1 MSQDKEVTNEI
12 RIGITS
18 KPKDIISKC
27 EKLLKE
33 DKVKDLHLSAV
44 GNSIGELVIYVEILK
59 SIFPKLSQKSVFS
72 TITPV
77 PSKKEKKAD
86 DKTQKLL
93 PKLEVIVSTEKEN
106 DKKEGHETKLTE
118 EERKILIKTLDKKKL
133 AFIRRRRYFR
143 SSYRNNRRRRRYNG
157 RNQRYNYFPRRT
169 NLARGRRGYSNR
181 RPQYG
186 KSPIA
191 RKNNNMRK
199 INGNRKESQNK
210 QIIAKN

>member
-44 GNSIGELVIYVEILK
+44 GNSIGELVIYLEILK

-118 EERKILIKTLDKKKL
+118 EERKILIETLDKKKL

-169 NLARGRRGYSNR
+169 NLARGRSGYSNR

>member
-1 MSQDKEVTNEI
+1 MSQDKEVANEI

-72 TITPV
+72 TITPA
-77 PSKKEKKAD
+77 PSKKEKKTD

-93 PKLEVIVSTEKEN
+93 PKLEVIVSTEKEK
-106 DKKEGHETKLTE
+106 DKKEGSETKLTE
-118 EERKILIKTLDKKKL
+118 EERKTLIGALDKKKL
-133 AFIRRRRYFR
+133 VFIRRRRYFR
-143 SSYRNNRRRRRYNG
+143 NSYRNNRRRGYNE
-157 RNQRYNYFPRRT
+157 RNQNYSYFPRRT
-169 NLARGRRGYSNR
+169 NFVRGRRGYSNR
-181 RPQYG
+181 RTQYG
-186 KSPIA
+186 KSPIT

-199 INGNRKESQNK
+199 VNGNTKESQNK
-210 QIIAKN
+210 QVTGKN

>member
-59 SIFPKLSQKSVFS
+59 SIFSKLSQKSVFS

>member
-59 SIFPKLSQKSVFS
+59 LIFPKLSQKSVFS

-118 EERKILIKTLDKKKL
+118 EERKILIETLDKKKL
-133 AFIRRRRYFR
+133 AFIRRRYFR

-186 KSPIA
+186 KNPIA